1 MFLLV
6 RSGTSTQTRG
16 ESGVIHAVVKS
27 VALAAFLAFT
37 GPASAA
43 VVITQVYGGGGN
55 SGATFKNDFIELFNN
70 GKTAETIGGW
80 TVQYAAATGTT
91 WQSTLIPA
99 GTLLPAGRYFLIKQ
113 AAGTG
118 GSVDIAFDAAGT
130 LAMSGTNGKVALVNS
145 ATALSGAAPTGAAVL
160 DIVSYGASTPTE
172 GSPTA
177 ALANTTAALRN
188 SNGCVDT
195 GDNSLDFTVAV
206 PNPRNLTSA
215 AFDCGGIVGGGST
228 PPLAAAIYTIQG
240 SGSTSPLVNQRVT
253 TRGVVTKVINNGFF
267 MQDQA
272 GDNNPVTSDGILVF
286 TGATS
291 YPAAQ
296 AGNLVTVTGTVIEFN
311 TGAAGNT
318 DTLNHTVTELS
329 SVTEVTLVNTGF
341 VITPTIV
348 TLPELVDGDLERY
361 EGMLVTLTGPFTVQQ
376 NFFQGRY
383 GQLTLAVGGRIETP
397 TNRFRP
403 GAQALTLADENAR
416 RRIILDDGSSLQNP
430 NPTPYLGAGGLPR
443 AGDVTGSITGVVDY
457 GLVTNSNAGAGDYKI
472 QPTVVPAFTVANAR
486 TAAPQDVGGN
496 VKVASFNVLNFFTT
510 FTNGETA
517 SGQAGQG
524 CTLGISVSASNC
536 RGANN
541 LAEFQRQRAKIVEA
555 IAAINAD
562 VLGLMEMQNNASTA
576 VQNLVDALNARVG
589 AATYAS
595 IALPTQGTGTDAI
608 RVAMIYKPAR
618 LGAVSAPASDTD
630 AINNRPTLAQTF
642 AVSNGERFTLVV
654 NHLKSKSSCP
664 LPGDSDAAGNIDA
677 GDGQGCWNLQR
688 TQQAA
693 RLRTFVA
700 QQQSASGSNDVLLIG
715 DFNAYAQEDP
725 IYNLTSSGYVDQV
738 GRFSD
743 FGYSYVFDGAAGRL
757 DHAITSAS
765 LSARVSR
772 AVHWPINADE
782 ASVGDYNTEFKFPAA
797 TCGTPCPADPYTVSP
812 YRSSDHDPVVVGLN
826 LFKTLRGTS
835 GRDVIVGTSG
845 DDIIVGGAGADDLL
859 GGAGINIFVYE
870 SLRDAGD
877 TIGDFVPGK
886 DRIDLSAL
894 LASIGANPA
903 TAFRL
908 GVVKLVA
915 AGNSTLVQID
925 TDGNAGPAIG
935 RTLATLSGVLPNQ
948 IVPQR
953 DLSVQ

>member
-1 MFLLV
+1 MFHLV
-6 RSGTSTQTRG
+6 RSRTSTKARRA
-16 ESGVIHAVVKS
+16 SGLHHSLVNS
-27 VALAAFLAFT
+27 VALAALLAFT

-43 VVITQVYGGGGN
+43 VVISQVYGGGGN
-55 SGATFKNDFIELFNN
+55 SGATLKNDFIELFNN
-70 GKTAETIGGW
+70 GSTAQTIGGW

-99 GTLLPAGRYFLIKQ
+99 GTLLPAGRYFLIRQ

-130 LAMSGTNGKVALVNS
+130 IAMSGTNGKVALANN

-172 GSPTA
+172 GSPTG

-188 SNGCVDT
+188 SSGCTDT
-195 GDNSLDFTVAV
+195 GDNNLDFTVATA
-206 PNPRNLTSA
+206 NPRNLTSA
-215 AFDCGGIVGGGST
+215 AFDCSGVIGGGT

-240 SGSTSPLVNQRVT
+240 SGSTSPLVNQRVI

-272 GDNNPVTSDGILVF
+272 GDGNPATSDGILVF

-296 AGNLVTVTGTVIEFN
+296 AGNLVSVTGTVIEFN

-329 SVTEVTLVNTGF
+329 SVTDVTLVNSGF

-348 TLPELVDGDLERY
+348 TLPEVVDGDLERY

-383 GQLTLAVGGRIETP
+383 GQLTLAVGGRTETP

-403 GAQALTLADENAR
+403 GPQALALADENAR

-430 NPTPYLGAGGLPR
+430 NPTPYLGANGLPR
-443 AGDVTGSITGVVDY
+443 AGDITGSITGVIDY
-457 GLVTNSNAGAGDYKI
+457 GLATNSNTGAGDYKI
-472 QPTVVPAFTVANAR
+472 QPAVAPIFTVANPR
-486 TAAPQDVGGN
+486 TASPEDVGGN
-496 VKVASFNVLNFFTT
+496 IKVASFNVLNYFTT

-517 SGQAGQG
+517 AGQTGQG
-524 CTLGISVSASNC
+524 CTLGTSVSASNC

-541 LAEFQRQRAKIVEA
+541 LTEFQRQRAKIVEA
-555 IAAINAD
+555 MAAINAD
-562 VLGLMEMQNNASTA
+562 VLGLMEMQNNASIA

-618 LGAVSAPASDTD
+618 LGAVSAPASDID
-630 AINNRPTLAQTF
+630 AVNNRPTLTQTF
-642 AVSNGERFTLVV
+642 AVGNGERFTLVV

-664 LPGDSDAAGNIDA
+664 MAGDADAAGNTDT
-677 GDGQGCWNLQR
+677 GDGQGCWNLRR
-688 TQQAA
+688 TQQAS

-725 IYNLTSSGYVDQV
+725 IFNLTSSGYVDQV
-738 GRFSD
+738 GRFSN

-782 ASVGDYNTEFKFPAA
+782 ASIGDYNTEFKLPAT
-797 TCGTPCPADPYTVSP
+797 TCGTPCPADLYSLSP
-812 YRSSDHDPVVVGLN
+812 YRSSDHDPVVIGLN
-826 LFKTLRGTS
+826 LFKTIRGTS

-894 LASIGANPA
+894 LASIGANKA

-915 AGNSTLVQID
+915 AGTSTLVQID
-925 TDGNAGPAIG
+925 TDGTAGPAIA
-935 RTLATLSGVLPNQ
+935 RTLATLTGVLPSQ
-948 IVPQR
+948 IVPLR
-953 DLSVQ
+953 DLGVQ